1 MGAKYRL
8 TQGLRALTAFRE
20 TPDVQMAARF
30 LSQSQLALFLSLPRM
45 EQRHALTVLNDV
57 LAQPIRSDEDSR
69 ALDDLAVAAL
79 LHDCGKSRYP
89 VRVWQK
95 SLAVMTRKLSR
106 RLFDWMATHDAQNL
120 LWRGF
125 AVKAHHPAW
134 GAQMVAEA
142 GVSERALW
150 LITHHQDAPG
160 QWDSH
165 PHAARLRALQ
175 TADDAN

>member
-30 LSQSQLALFLSLPRM
+30 LSQPQLALFRGLPLM
-45 EQRHALTVLNDV
+45 EQRHALNVLNDA
-57 LAQPIRSDEDSR
+57 LAQPIPTDDSR

-79 LHDCGKSRYP
+79 LHDCGKARYR

-95 SLAVMTRKLSR
+95 TLPVLIHKLSP
-106 RLFDWMATHDAQNL
+106 RLFDWMAARNPKNPF
-120 LWRGF
+120 WRGF

-134 GAQMVAEA
+134 GAQVASEL

-150 LITHHQDAPG
+150 LITHHQDQPE

-165 PHAARLRALQ
+165 SHAALLRALQ